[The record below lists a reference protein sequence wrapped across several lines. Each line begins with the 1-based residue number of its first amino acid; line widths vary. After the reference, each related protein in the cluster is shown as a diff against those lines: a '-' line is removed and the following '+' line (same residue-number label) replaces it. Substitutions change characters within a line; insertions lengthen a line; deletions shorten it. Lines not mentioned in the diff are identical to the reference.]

1 MMNLSLLISKLRRSE
16 VLFGYVLIAPL
27 LVWLAV
33 TLVYPLMEAVRLSFT
48 DAGIIGTTEEY
59 VGLSNFRDVL
69 EGDDFW
75 PAVRRSATWAIGN
88 AILQLG
94 LGFAAALALQRSI
107 HGGSVA
113 RTLIILPWIIPT
125 VVLVIIWRWVLS
137 GTFGIVNYLME
148 SAGLIDE
155 ALAFFG
161 SVDLAMPSLIF
172 VNSWRWFP
180 FLTLILL
187 AGLQRVPRSEY
198 EAAEID
204 GASGFQQFRFI
215 TFGYLRPLLIVVGL
229 VSTLWSVNV
238 FDIIWLLTQGGP
250 SDRTQT
256 LPVLIY
262 NEGFKAFEM
271 GKAAAQSILFL
282 LLMLGFTLAYLVINF
297 PRQALQAFRRR
308 TVE

>member
-204 GASGFQQFRFI
+204 GASEFQQFRFI